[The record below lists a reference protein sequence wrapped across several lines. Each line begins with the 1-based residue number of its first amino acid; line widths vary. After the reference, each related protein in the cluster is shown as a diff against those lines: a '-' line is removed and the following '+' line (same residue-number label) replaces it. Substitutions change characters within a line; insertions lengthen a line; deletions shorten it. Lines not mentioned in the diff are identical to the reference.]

1 MSAAPRT
8 QQGVAG
14 AIANMMRTLGI
25 VFGAT
30 GASVLFEERQKFYA
44 EVTGFQG
51 TKNFANFVPAFQDV
65 FLYAAGLC
73 VIAFGLSLF
82 RRQVD
87 PAPAAG
93 QDR

>member
-44 EVTGFQG
+44 QVTGSQG

-73 VIAFGLSLF
+73 VIACGLSLF

-87 PAPAAG
+87 PAHAAG